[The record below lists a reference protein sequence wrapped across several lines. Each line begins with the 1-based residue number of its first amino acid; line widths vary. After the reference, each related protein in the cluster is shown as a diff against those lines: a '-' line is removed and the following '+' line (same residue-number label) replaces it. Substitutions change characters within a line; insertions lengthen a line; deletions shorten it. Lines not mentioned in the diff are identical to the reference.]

1 MGNAEN
7 QTKMRALSG
16 SPRVARPKYTVV
28 SKSIDT
34 TKPSLTEYTKEKENF
49 HSTVKDFQK
58 TLKIIKQLTKRK
70 VDLDKTFGL
79 HRNFKNLNP
88 YYDKIKYGKAKYLAD
103 AWLEQISH
111 SLIKKVEDEAVK
123 NFKEFVEQGNK
134 LNYGQLRRLDTRKK
148 EVYIDHMVKED
159 ENTREYLTGVQN
171 KIFEKYNEIFSM
183 I

>member
-1 MGNAEN
+1 
-7 QTKMRALSG
+7 
-16 SPRVARPKYTVV
+16 
-28 SKSIDT
+28 
-34 TKPSLTEYTKEKENF
+34 
-49 HSTVKDFQK
+49 
-58 TLKIIKQLTKRK
+58 
-70 VDLDKTFGL
+70 
-79 HRNFKNLNP
+79 
-88 YYDKIKYGKAKYLAD
+88 
-103 AWLEQISH
+103 
-111 SLIKKVEDEAVK
+111 VK